1 MWFAKPSHTNSTQ
14 IVKKN
19 PVLHVEAEVNVLW
32 VVFPSQIYNTSTLDG
47 VLDHVIQGALSFYLM
62 TSYN

>member
-1 MWFAKPSHTNSTQ
+1 MWFAKPSHTHSTQ

-19 PVLHVEAEVNVLW
+19 PALHVEAEVNVLCR
-32 VVFPSQIYNTSTLDG
+32 VFPSQIYNTSTLDDI
-47 VLDHVIQGALSFYLM
+47 LDHVIQGALSFYLK